1 MITTSIISK
10 MLFFHLLPVADMSK
24 KISPFRFKQ
33 FSVLHHRSAMKVG
46 VDGVLVGAWAD
57 VDGATSI
64 LDVGTGCGLI
74 ALMMAQRKTDAHVWG
89 IDIDLPSVKEAMENV
104 IYSPW
109 SDRIT
114 ILHSSFPLDDTP
126 SKEGLISKFDLI
138 ISNPPFFDSG
148 VSTPDTP
155 RERARHQASLS
166 PAILLSASVSF
177 LNPGGSIAMIVPADL
192 TDGLEARAS
201 SLGYVLSRK
210 CLVRGNT
217 SSPIKRAL
225 LQWTLNNSQSYV
237 NNTQSSILTIE
248 AAPGVPTPEYRS
260 LCQHFYLKF

>member
-10 MLFFHLLPVADMSK
+10 TLSSHLLPVADMSK
-24 KISPFRFKQ
+24 NISQFRFKQ
-33 FSVLHHRSAMKVG
+33 FSVFHHRSAMKVG

-57 VDGATSI
+57 VDGAASI

-74 ALMMAQRKTDAHVWG
+74 ALMMAQRKQDAHIWG
-89 IDIDLPSVKEAMENV
+89 IDIDLPSVEEATENV
-104 IYSPW
+104 LSSPW

-114 ILHSSFPLDDTP
+114 ILHSSFPFGDAQ
-126 SKEGLISKFDLI
+126 SNVGLSPKFDLI

-148 VSTPDTP
+148 VSNPDTP

-166 PAILLSASVSF
+166 PAILLSASVSS

-192 TDGLEARAS
+192 ANGLEAMAS
-201 SLGYVLSRK
+201 SLGYRLSRK

-217 SSPIKRAL
+217 SAPIKRAL
-225 LQWTLNNSQSYV
+225 LQWTLNNSSSSV
-237 NNTQSSILTIE
+237 NYPQSSILTIE
-248 AAPGVPTPEYRS
+248 AAPGIPTPEYRS
-260 LCQHFYLKF
+260 LCRHFYLKF